1 MYPALSEAIHHFKDT
16 EEGRGTVCER
26 VENYA
31 KEYAKEMSL
40 IKVIKALIYANMPLE
55 RIIEIIK
62 KDDSEISEDYIISQY
77 NSIAN
82 GDIDE

>member
-1 MYPALSEAIHHFKDT
+1 
-16 EEGRGTVCER
+16 VCER

-40 IKVIKALIYANMPLE
+40 IKVIKALIYLNMPLE